1 MKPAFESV
9 NAAVNSS
16 FVVRK
21 FNERKFSAP
30 YHFHPELELTLILK
44 GNGKRYVG
52 SHVNNYFA
60 GDLVLLGSNLP
71 HCWKTEDGA
80 AGNSVS
86 LVIHFNR
93 DFLGKDFFHKPEIE
107 AGLQLLNKSNYG
119 LRFTGGNEQVKEL
132 MLALLKEKNSF
143 KKLIIFLDVLH
154 HLSGNINYVVL
165 DKQSLYST
173 LSQNDKQ
180 RINEV
185 IGYVVENFQNAI
197 SLKKAASIANMT
209 SHSFCKYFKK
219 VTRKTFMEAVND
231 YRIDFATRQ
240 LINTDKTVSEI
251 GFESGFNDVS
261 NFHKMFKRKIKTSPL
276 CYRNTFLEK
285 LVQ

>member
-93 DFLGKDFFHKPEIE
+93 DFLGKDFF
-107 AGLQLLNKSNYG
+107 Q
-119 LRFTGGNEQVKEL
+119 
-132 MLALLKEKNSF
+132 
-143 KKLIIFLDVLH
+143 FL
-154 HLSGNINYVVL
+154 
-165 DKQSLYST
+165 T
-173 LSQNDKQ
+173 
-180 RINEV
+180 RI
-185 IGYVVENFQNAI
+185 
-197 SLKKAASIANMT
+197 
-209 SHSFCKYFKK
+209 
-219 VTRKTFMEAVND
+219 
-231 YRIDFATRQ
+231 
-240 LINTDKTVSEI
+240 
-251 GFESGFNDVS
+251 
-261 NFHKMFKRKIKTSPL
+261 
-276 CYRNTFLEK
+276 RN
-285 LVQ
+285 